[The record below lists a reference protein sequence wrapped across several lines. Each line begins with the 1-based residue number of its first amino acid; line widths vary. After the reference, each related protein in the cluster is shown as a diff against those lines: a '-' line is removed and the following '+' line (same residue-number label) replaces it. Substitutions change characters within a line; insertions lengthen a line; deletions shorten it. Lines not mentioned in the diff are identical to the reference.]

1 MSQNSQKWV
10 EMRGMTMIKIEDAM
24 SKESIVGYV
33 PGTIREALKTLAK
46 HNVSGMPILKKDTKK
61 VVGVLTRSDIF
72 KNPDE
77 EQIALIMST
86 NPYTVMKDEDLSS
99 AAKLLYHH
107 RIHGLPV
114 IDKRKN
120 LVGIISPT
128 DILKALDDTY
138 NDLVD
143 HYFTKNLVPVYE
155 ETPITI
161 IMEIINV
168 TSETAL
174 PILNK
179 ECELCGIVSEG
190 DLFKLSHI
198 KESVS
203 QTNLGMGGDE
213 DDWTWEGIRDTIRLY
228 YSTTK
233 VDLPP
238 ISVKEIMI
246 TNIIKAYKNDPI
258 SEIARKMMKNKISH
272 VPVVS
277 PENKLLGM
285 VTDIDLMACM
295 FKSPK

>member
-1 MSQNSQKWV
+1 M
-10 EMRGMTMIKIEDAM
+10 MKIENAM
-24 SKESIVGYV
+24 SKELIVGYV
-33 PGTIREALKTLAK
+33 PGTIRDALKTLAK

-72 KNPDE
+72 KNTDE
-77 EQIALIMST
+77 EQIALIMSK
-86 NPYTVMKDEDLSS
+86 NPYTVFKDDSMVV
-99 AAKLLYHH
+99 AAKLLYEH

-128 DILKALDDTY
+128 DILKALTDEYDDI
-138 NDLVD
+138 VD
-143 HYFTKNLVPVYE
+143 HYFTKNLVPVYQD
-155 ETPITI
+155 TPITI
-161 IMEIINV
+161 IMEIINI
-168 TSETAL
+168 TNETAL

-179 ECELCGIVSEG
+179 AGELAGIVSEG

-203 QTNLGMGGDE
+203 ETNLGMGGDE
-213 DDWTWEGIRDTIRLY
+213 DDWTWEGIRDTIRLF

-238 ISVKEIMI
+238 VAVKEIMI
-246 TNIIKAYKNDPI
+246 SNVIRAYKNDPI
-258 SEIARKMMKNKISH
+258 SEIARKMIKNKISH

-277 PENKLLGM
+277 PENRLLGM

-295 FKSPK
+295 FKSSK

>member
-1 MSQNSQKWV
+1 MMKV
-10 EMRGMTMIKIEDAM
+10 EDVM
-24 SKESIVGYV
+24 SKELIVGYV
-33 PGTIREALKTLAK
+33 PGTIREALKVLAK

-61 VVGVLTRSDIF
+61 VVGVLTRTDIF
-72 KNPDE
+72 KNTDE

-86 NPYTVMKDEDLSS
+86 SPLTVTKDDSVDL
-99 AAKLLYHH
+99 AAKMLYEN

-120 LVGIISPT
+120 LIGIISPT
-128 DILKALDDTY
+128 DILKLITDKRRDVI
-138 NDLVD
+138 DRF
-143 HYFTKNLVPVYE
+143 FTKNLVPVYQ

-168 TSETAL
+168 TNETAL

-179 ECELCGIVSEG
+179 ECELAGIVSEG

-203 QTNLGMGGDE
+203 QTNMGMGGDE

-238 ISVKEIMI
+238 VAVKEIMV
-246 TNIIKAYKNDPI
+246 TNVIRAYKNDPI
-258 SEIARKMMKNKISH
+258 SEIAAKMIKNRISH
-272 VPVVS
+272 IPVVS
-277 PENKLLGM
+277 AENRLLGM

-295 FKSPK
+295 FKSSK